1 MKLVKNRKARVFKEI
16 SDKPIYI
23 LDFVSIPTNGN
34 TLVYYSE
41 ENSYVNDVKT
51 KSISLRSKK
60 WKT

>member
-1 MKLVKNRKARVFKEI
+1 MKLVKNREARVYKEI
-16 SDKPIYI
+16 SDKAIYI

-60 WKT
+60 WV

>member
-23 LDFVSIPTNGN
+23 LDFIALTNGN